1 MTNWDS
7 AAKSDTEKY
16 ARFFQAML
24 ERGVY
29 FAPSQFEA
37 GFFSTA
43 HTQET
48 VVATIQAAQTAFKE
62 IAQ

>member
-1 MTNWDS
+1 M
-7 AAKSDTEKY
+7 
-16 ARFFQAML
+16 FFRAML

-43 HTQET
+43 HTSE
-48 VVATIQAAQTAFKE
+48 VIVSTIQAAQTTFKDIIE
-62 IAQ
+62 Q

>member
-1 MTNWDS
+1 
-7 AAKSDTEKY
+7 
-16 ARFFQAML
+16 ML

-62 IAQ
+62 IAK